1 MINEYSA
8 EYHAQIW
15 DYATFELNEKIYNNL
30 VEFDVDVRYAVD
42 LMSMSMDF
50 QFAVPFKADRDDI
63 TKSLTNYTAGFDK
76 SLFNIIAAETDRD
89 TGAPIN
95 DEGGANKSLAGD
107 RVYVIRPINLVDRLE
122 FYLNGSFV
130 GQIPHK
136 NTDEFCRAF
145 VDIFNF
151 IWDWTITK
159 ESPNK
164 QYFAFIRSKMGGIFV
179 LEQ

>member
-1 MINEYSA
+1 MAASMKRNFDAEYAHVEGQYKRLKYVGNSDVINEYSA

-76 SLFNIIAAETDRD
+76 SLFNIIAAETDV
-89 TGAPIN
+89 TQ
-95 DEGGANKSLAGD
+95 EL
-107 RVYVIRPINLVDRLE
+107 L
-122 FYLNGSFV
+122 
-130 GQIPHK
+130 
-136 NTDEFCRAF
+136 
-145 VDIFNF
+145 
-151 IWDWTITK
+151 
-159 ESPNK
+159 
-164 QYFAFIRSKMGGIFV
+164 
-179 LEQ
+179 